1 MDPISV
7 LIVEDEPEFLY
18 AYCEAISCDS
28 RLRLVGAVGTCS
40 AAAALL
46 ALAVPDVLLVDL
58 GLPDGDGAD
67 LIRQAVGRRL
77 DCDPLVVTVFGDD
90 QHVIDAIRA
99 GATGY
104 LLKGSSR
111 AELVDCVMA
120 LRLGGSPISPSIA
133 RRLLQLMPHGETRVE
148 AAAPAVA
155 AAPAPGAASA
165 LSAREAEI
173 LRLVSKGLLFAEV
186 GAALGISTHTVVT
199 HVKKIYRKLAVHSRS
214 EAVFEA
220 TQMGIL

>member
-7 LIVEDEPEFLY
+7 LVVEDEPELLY
-18 AYCEAISCDS
+18 AYCEAISCDA
-28 RLRLVGAVGTCS
+28 RLRLVGAVGSCS
-40 AAAALL
+40 GAGALL

-58 GLPDGDGAD
+58 GLPDGDGTV
-67 LIRQAVGRRL
+67 LIRRAIERRP

-90 QHVIDAIRA
+90 RHVIEAIRA

-111 AELVDCVMA
+111 SELVDCILA

-133 RRLLQLMPHGETRVE
+133 RRLLQLMPHGEARVE
-148 AAAPAVA
+148 PLPAAAAAPG
-155 AAPAPGAASA
+155 PGAASA

-173 LRLVSKGLLFAEV
+173 LRLASKGLLFSEV
-186 GAALGISTHTVVT
+186 GSALGISTHTVVT